1 MAGGAQSG
9 NQSGYSNSNMN
20 SNTTANSNTNAT
32 ANSTGSNTTDSINS
46 GSSNTAQ
53 TGGFTNGVVPTT
65 GWEELWRSMNP
76 SGQNAGASDYFANQ
90 LNRNSYTLGSLA
102 AKAAA
107 GVPGYESYLAPT
119 PVSAQ
124 QVSDQ
129 TGAAYMGNYTGP
141 WQDVSNSAL
150 GSYDVGADK
159 AIGAF
164 KAQNAGIA
172 NNSRLPLQQAALAN
186 EIGAGR
192 GALAGQI
199 LGQGYTTA
207 ANLGSQDATRIAG
220 IQASNADRA
229 LNAGQFNNNMQNNRS
244 MFDVNAAYQGDQ
256 SRDSAAGNLAN
267 VNNSSSAA
275 NNAYLNT
282 GTSLFGQQGTSY
294 GNTASD
300 FLNKLISNSLANT
313 SSNSN
318 SNTNSASN
326 TTGNSSTNSSGNSS
340 AKGAGFDFSKGLSAL
355 VGL

>member
-1 MAGGAQSG
+1 
-9 NQSGYSNSNMN
+9 MN
-20 SNTTANSNTNAT
+20 SSTTANSNTNAT
-32 ANSTGSNTTDSINS
+32 GTNTSDSTNT
-46 GSSNTAQ
+46 GQSNTAQ
-53 TGGFTNGVVPTT
+53 TGGFSNSVVPTA

-76 SGQNAGASDYFANQ
+76 NGANAGASDYFANQ

-129 TGAAYMGNYTGP
+129 TGAAYMGNYAGP

-229 LNAGQFNNNMQNNRS
+229 LNAGQFNNNMQNNRA

-256 SRDSAAGNLAN
+256 SRDNAATSLAG

-282 GTSLFGQQGTSY
+282 GTSLFGQQGTNY

-300 FLNKLISNSLANT
+300 FLNKLISNSLSNT
-313 SSNSN
+313 SSNTASN
-318 SNTNSASN
+318 SN
-326 TTGNSSTNSSGNSS
+326 TTGNSSTTSSGNSS
-340 AKGAGFDFSKGLSAL
+340 SKGAGFDFSKGLSAL